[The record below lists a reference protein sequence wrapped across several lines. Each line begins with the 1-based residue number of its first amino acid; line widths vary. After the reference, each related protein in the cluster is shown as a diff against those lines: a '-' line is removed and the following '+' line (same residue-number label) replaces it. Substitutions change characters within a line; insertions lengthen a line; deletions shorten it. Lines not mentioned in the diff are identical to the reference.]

1 MEVFTGGGGLF
12 LIRVC
17 DRVASMRII
26 ERKPVVIDK
35 IGRVNRNGV
44 KTEPGEDSTILY
56 LTQFGFD
63 IDLIMPTS
71 IKNMN
76 NPDIMIMN
84 SVWEIKTP
92 SSYSKATIKKRFRK
106 AANQA
111 GRIIFDL
118 RNVKKN
124 SDAVEK
130 QIIDL
135 FSEDGTVRRMII
147 IEKTGKVI
155 DIFKR

>member
-1 MEVFTGGGGLF
+1 
-12 LIRVC
+12 
-17 DRVASMRII
+17 MRIV
-26 ERKPVVIDK
+26 ERNPVVSNR

-63 IDLIMPTS
+63 IDLIKPTI

-76 NPDIMIMN
+76 NPDVVIMN

-92 SSYSKATIKKRFRK
+92 SSSSKATIKKRFRK
-106 AANQA
+106 AADQA
-111 GRIIFDL
+111 DRIIFDL
-118 RNVKKN
+118 RKIRKDPDKVK
-124 SDAVEK
+124 K

-135 FSEDGTVRRMII
+135 FSGDGKVCRMMI
-147 IEKTGKVI
+147 IEKSGRVI
-155 DIFKR
+155 DFIK